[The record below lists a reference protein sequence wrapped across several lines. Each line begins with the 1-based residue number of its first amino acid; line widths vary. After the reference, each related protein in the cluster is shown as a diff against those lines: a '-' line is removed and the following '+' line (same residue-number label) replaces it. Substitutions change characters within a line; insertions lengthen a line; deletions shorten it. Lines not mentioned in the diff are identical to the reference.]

1 MASGLLSLKWNNHRS
16 TFFHVLSTVR
26 SKESYCD
33 VTLACDGKFYPVH
46 KLVLSTCS
54 DYFERMFERTNCKH
68 PIIVLK
74 DIRHEELEA
83 LLNYMYVGEVNVL
96 QNELAGLIK
105 AAECLMIK
113 GLAVPDE
120 APSQTKESKR
130 TYHSSGDSP
139 HAKRRKRDDDGRL
152 SSHNQH
158 LHREGREVSHSQRH
172 SSSASTSTPSSV
184 GRVVPPSSSPS
195 PSVGSASDAVSEEC
209 SQSQSETN
217 EAQETSKHPGGEPS
231 SQSKQ
236 SVPEVILDEPAVK
249 EEPAEIEEEVTDSK
263 EDVVSQFHFDPLQ
276 EGDSRSDPGGGGSGG
291 YDSQMLTSQSQ
302 SMEDLV
308 AEALPG
314 SSGLQ
319 GNSLWE
325 GEGSLQG
332 FPMEGYSGEGTRPP
346 QMAESSREKKSRTA
360 FHQHHGFY
368 NMPALP
374 LQSCQA
380 RGRRSE
386 HGAPSQNPCKAEEE
400 SNSSRQSADAHP
412 AMQSLAPLNLQMYS
426 VSGTRSAHACFLC
439 GKTFGLKHNLYRHLR
454 THTGERPHQCP
465 HCEYRGTR
473 RSHVLTH
480 VNRVHMRHEHVESAI
495 PEPPTGHDSMG
506 VPQPASSPI

>member
-346 QMAESSREKKSRTA
+346 QMVGVGIRPSSSFPPSAVQPYANKYYQCPLCPKS
-360 FHQHHGFY
+360 Y
-368 NMPALP
+368 DY
-374 LQSCQA
+374 
-380 RGRRSE
+380 
-386 HGAPSQNPCKAEEE
+386 KV
-400 SNSSRQSADAHP
+400 
-412 AMQSLAPLNLQMYS
+412 SLDIH
-426 VSGTRSAHACFLC
+426 V
-439 GKTFGLKHNLYRHLR
+439 R
-454 THTGERPHQCP
+454 THTGDTPFGCP
-465 HCEYRGTR
+465 HCSIRLKDRSNLR
-473 RSHVLTH
+473 RHIRRRHPEKV
-480 VNRVHMRHEHVESAI
+480 VNFQANLPNM
-495 PEPPTGHDSMG
+495 
-506 VPQPASSPI
+506 

>member
-346 QMAESSREKKSRTA
+346 QMVMWE
-360 FHQHHGFY
+360 
-368 NMPALP
+368 
-374 LQSCQA
+374 
-380 RGRRSE
+380 
-386 HGAPSQNPCKAEEE
+386 
-400 SNSSRQSADAHP
+400 
-412 AMQSLAPLNLQMYS
+412 
-426 VSGTRSAHACFLC
+426 SAHEGINPGIDNIHDLQHNIGTPLMNAGMTPMSYEGMSTLDSTSELLQQQPVTVASHSLFRGNQRLSESTEYRPTIHKAKSLQCKECHKLFPSRWLLERHFKVHSGEKPFACNLC
-439 GKTFGLKHNLYRHLR
+439 SYRGSRKDNYLVHLR
-454 THTGERPHQCP
+454 THEKK
-465 HCEYRGTR
+465 
-473 RSHVLTH
+473 
-480 VNRVHMRHEHVESAI
+480 
-495 PEPPTGHDSMG
+495 
-506 VPQPASSPI
+506 

>member
-346 QMAESSREKKSRTA
+346 QMDVLGLMRGRLEKKQSSASKVLTTTSIFTSSASTTA
-360 FHQHHGFY
+360 TTAAAAAMPPQLMREFNYRCQYEFCKKGFHY
-368 NMPALP
+368 
-374 LQSCQA
+374 
-380 RGRRSE
+380 
-386 HGAPSQNPCKAEEE
+386 
-400 SNSSRQSADAHP
+400 
-412 AMQSLAPLNLQMYS
+412 
-426 VSGTRSAHACFLC
+426 
-439 GKTFGLKHNLYRHLR
+439 KTDFIRHQR
-454 THTGERPHQCP
+454 VHTGEKPFGCP
-465 HCEYRGTR
+465 HCSFRSAQKGNL
-473 RSHVLTH
+473 RSHVLRFHKT
-480 VNRVHMRHEHVESAI
+480 
-495 PEPPTGHDSMG
+495 DL
-506 VPQPASSPI
+506 

>member
-346 QMAESSREKKSRTA
+346 QMFQGHSAS
-360 FHQHHGFY
+360 
-368 NMPALP
+368 ALLYYGEDQWP
-374 LQSCQA
+374 DS
-380 RGRRSE
+380 GMKIP
-386 HGAPSQNPCKAEEE
+386 HAPSLPGDE
-400 SNSSRQSADAHP
+400 SADVP
-412 AMQSLAPLNLQMYS
+412 P
-426 VSGTRSAHACFLC
+426 SARAEAEDDPRLP
-439 GKTFGLKHNLYRHLR
+439 TSLR
-454 THTGERPHQCP
+454 TLHDPPDRLRLGDHKEEKVGKGQKQKRCRVCFMNGVRRDTTFQCSLCKIALCVVRRDCFMRYHTQQKYWCTPP
-465 HCEYRGTR
+465 S
-473 RSHVLTH
+473 RSMLGV
-480 VNRVHMRHEHVESAI
+480 RARHF
-495 PEPPTGHDSMG
+495 
-506 VPQPASSPI
+506 Q

>member
-346 QMAESSREKKSRTA
+346 QMGMDLTK
-360 FHQHHGFY
+360 
-368 NMPALP
+368 
-374 LQSCQA
+374 
-380 RGRRSE
+380 
-386 HGAPSQNPCKAEEE
+386 PS
-400 SNSSRQSADAHP
+400 SSRQRDGQVTARKSSIDSLSDSIREETSRVQASLSFLERAGYPGSPVMGLLGSSSAEGP
-412 AMQSLAPLNLQMYS
+412 SQ
-426 VSGTRSAHACFLC
+426 GTRSFSDATRKEFICLTC
-439 GKTFGLKHNLYRHLR
+439 GYQAISESKLTMHIRK
-454 THTGERPHQCP
+454 HTGEKPFSCP
-465 HCEYRGTR
+465 ICPYR
-473 RSHVLTH
+473 SAQKSNLSTH
-480 VNRVHMRHEHVESAI
+480 IKNVHHMTSADGKISSFVNHTENCSN
-495 PEPPTGHDSMG
+495 
-506 VPQPASSPI
+506 